1 MRNVILTLFLA
12 LVLLPGVWA
21 GGATEPGKATTG
33 TTQPAASA
41 APAGKYKEAP
51 VLAELV
57 KAGRLPPVEQRLPEK
72 PFVVEQNTLVKGED
86 LKVEIGKYGGP
97 SFKSITTNSSL
108 DWNLRDAAMENWL
121 GSPAHTTGPIFGNI
135 AESFS
140 VNDDNTVFT
149 LTIRKGLKWSDG
161 EPVTTDDVRFG
172 WEDVM
177 LNKEI
182 TPIVPSNYRAGGKAG
197 AEVAKL
203 EILDQYTF
211 RITFAQPYG
220 RFFDILG
227 LGNLWGSYTD
237 IMKPAHY
244 LKKFHTKY
252 TPVEKMAA
260 DLKAANLTEKE
271 WFRLFQAK
279 DIVWSEVTNAN
290 AAGFPTLGPWVPA
303 RFTPDRMVMERN
315 PYYYKV
321 DMAGNQLPYVDR
333 YEAVIVA
340 DPEVI
345 PLKVI
350 AGEVNL
356 NRDLIV
362 HDKVPLLKDNEAKG
376 NYKVNLNFT
385 YHNAPIALFLNYNN
399 SDPVWTE
406 VVLNKKFRQAIN
418 LGMNTK
424 GLLDTVFLGM
434 GKREPWFP
442 QEYNVAK
449 ANALLDEMGM
459 NKRDGEGYRLSPS
472 GKRFEFFF
480 EYKEEAADWQR
491 MAEVIRADIEKLGL
505 RTPMKKLDNALWTQR
520 RNASELYATID
531 WLDDVNWPYLKYDY
545 TGEQRCMWG
554 IKWHNWIFTNGKEGI
569 EPPDWIKEL
578 YKIDEELRAVK
589 PGSERAAAS
598 EKKFAAWMMEYI
610 PMFPVARDVVSPMVV
625 PTNLGN
631 LATKGR
637 SSATQF
643 AAEIYY
649 YK

>member
-1 MRNVILTLFLA
+1 MRKLTMLLLA
-12 LVLLPGVWA
+12 ALLLPATLWA
-21 GGATEPGKATTG
+21 GGATEPGKEATG
-33 TTQPAASA
+33 AQPAAA
-41 APAGKYKEAP
+41 AASSGKYKEAP
-51 VLAELV
+51 MLAEMV
-57 KAGRLPPVEQRLPEK
+57 KAGKLPPVEKRLPDN
-72 PFVVEQNTLVKGED
+72 PLVIGQNMLVKGDD
-86 LKVEIGKYGGP
+86 LKVEVGKYGGP
-97 SFKSITTNSSL
+97 AFKSITTNASL

-121 GSPAHTTGPIFGNI
+121 SSPAHTTGPVYGNV

-140 VNDDNTVFT
+140 INDDNTVFT

-161 EPVTTDDVRFG
+161 QPVTTEDVRFG
-172 WEDVM
+172 WEDVQN
-177 LNKEI
+177 NKDI
-182 TPIVPSNYRAGGKAG
+182 TPILPSNYRAGGKAG
-197 AEVAKL
+197 AEPMKL

-211 RITFAQPYG
+211 RMIFAKPYG
-220 RFFDILG
+220 RFIDILG

-244 LKKFHTKY
+244 LKKYHTKY
-252 TPVEKMAA
+252 TPVDQMAA
-260 DLKAANLTEKE
+260 ELKAANLTDKE
-271 WFRLFQAK
+271 WFRLFLAK
-279 DIVWSEVTNAN
+279 DILWTEVTNAN
-290 AAGFPTLGPWVPA
+290 AAGFPSLGAWVPA
-303 RFTPDRMVMERN
+303 RFTPDRMIMERN

-321 DMAGNQLPYVDR
+321 DAAGNQLPYVDR
-333 YEAVIVA
+333 YEATIVS

-345 PLKVI
+345 PLKII
-350 AGEVNL
+350 AGEINL

-376 NYKVNLNFT
+376 NYKIDLRFT
-385 YHNAPIALFLNYNN
+385 YHNAPVALFLNYNHK
-399 SDPVWTE
+399 DPVWTE

-418 LGMNTK
+418 MGMNTK

-434 GKREPWFP
+434 GKRNPWFP
-442 QEYNVAK
+442 QEYNVQK

-459 NKRDGEGYRLSPS
+459 NKRDSEGYRLSPS
-472 GKRFEFFF
+472 GKRFEFLF

-491 MAEVIRADIEKLGL
+491 MGEVIRADIEKLGI
-505 RTPMKKLDNALWTQR
+505 RTPMKKLDNTLWTQR
-520 RNASELYATID
+520 RDASELYATLD

-545 TGEQRCMWG
+545 TGEQRCKWAQ
-554 IKWHNWIFTNGKEGI
+554 KWHDWVFTAGKSGI

-578 YKIDEELRAVK
+578 YAIDEEIRAVR
-589 PGSERAAAS
+589 PGTARADAA

-610 PMFPVARDVVSPMVV
+610 PMFPVARDIVSPMVV